1 MIEFNILGL
10 EMHVYT
16 WVNVN
21 LNFTEWNDLMFPPK
35 NIFLFTEDEPF

>member
-21 LNFTEWNDLMFPPK
+21 LNFTERNNLMFPPK
-35 NIFLFTEDEPF
+35 TNFSFY

>member
-21 LNFTEWNDLMFPPK
+21 SNLVECHYLFDFG
-35 NIFLFTEDEPF
+35 IFSFY